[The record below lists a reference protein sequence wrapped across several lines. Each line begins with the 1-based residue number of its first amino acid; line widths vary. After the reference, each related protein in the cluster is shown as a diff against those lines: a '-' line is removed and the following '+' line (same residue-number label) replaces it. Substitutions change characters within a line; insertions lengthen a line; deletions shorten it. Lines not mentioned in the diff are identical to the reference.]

1 MRGLTFIVLYPALTA
16 TEKII
21 TSVSEATAQD
31 VDLAVD
37 AAQKAF
43 DTVWGLK
50 APGSMRSKLLWNLAD
65 AMERHKEEL
74 AALEALDNGATTFPF
89 SLRKY

>member
-1 MRGLTFIVLYPALTA
+1 MHGLTFIVVFSSA
-16 TEKII
+16 TGKTI
-21 TSVSEATAQD
+21 TSVSEATARD

-50 APGSMRSKLLWNLAD
+50 APGSVRSKLLWNLAD

-74 AALEALDNGATTFPF
+74 AALEALDNGAITVPSCLT
-89 SLRKY
+89 KY